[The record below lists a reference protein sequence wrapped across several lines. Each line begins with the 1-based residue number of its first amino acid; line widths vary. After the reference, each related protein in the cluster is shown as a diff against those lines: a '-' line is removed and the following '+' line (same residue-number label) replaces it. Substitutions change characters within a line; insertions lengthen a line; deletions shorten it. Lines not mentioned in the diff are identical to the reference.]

1 MIFIFFQFRAIHKI
15 NIFWAAH
22 QVHHSSED
30 YNLST
35 ALRQSMLQ
43 MFPSAIFFL
52 PLAYFIPPPIALV
65 HGEFNTLFQFWIHTE
80 IVKDLG
86 PLEYIIN
93 TPKHHRVHHGSN
105 RYCLD
110 KNYAGVLII
119 WDRIFGTFAEERDD
133 ERIVYGLVEQPQFFN
148 PIKHQF
154 FYLYNVFKKAQ
165 SMDNLKDYLWAFV
178 KGPGWF
184 PGTQRLGDPN
194 QVPKFKFRNKYN
206 PKIPLW
212 ANVYVLI
219 HFIVCLLGIES
230 MARMSGMSQLAIFG
244 IGIYFI
250 WSLTSLGLLFDK
262 SVYGWTNE
270 ALRSM
275 FCLIILRKWSFLNI
289 LPTMVTSA
297 IFSGSFILASLSVFA
312 HLVLIQENE
321 KKKNK

>member
-1 MIFIFFQFRAIHKI
+1 MIFLFLRAIHEV

-43 MFPSAIFFL
+43 MFPSALFFL

-65 HGEFNTLFQFWIHTE
+65 HAEFNTLFQFWIHTE
-80 IVKDLG
+80 LIKDIG
-86 PLEYIIN
+86 PLEYILN
-93 TPKHHRVHHGSN
+93 TPSHHRVHHGSN

-119 WDRIFGTFAEERDD
+119 WDRMFGTFAEEKKD
-133 ERIVYGLVEQPQFFN
+133 EKIVYGLVDQPQFFN

-154 FYLYNVFKKAQ
+154 FYLHSVLKKAKRMNSLQ
-165 SMDNLKDYLWAFV
+165 DFLAAFL

-184 PGTQRLGDPN
+184 PGTSRLGDIN
-194 QVPKFKFRNKYN
+194 AVPRIQYRNIYD
-206 PKIPLW
+206 PQIPTW

-219 HFIVCLLGIES
+219 HFIICLLGIES
-230 MARMSGMSQLAIFG
+230 MARMSGMSQIAIFG

-262 SVYGWTNE
+262 SVWGWANE

-275 FCLIILRKWSFLNI
+275 LCLIIIRKWSFLNI
-289 LPTMVTSA
+289 FPTMVTTA
-297 IFSGSFILASLSVFA
+297 VFSSSFILASLSVFA
-312 HLVLIQENE
+312 HLVLVQETE